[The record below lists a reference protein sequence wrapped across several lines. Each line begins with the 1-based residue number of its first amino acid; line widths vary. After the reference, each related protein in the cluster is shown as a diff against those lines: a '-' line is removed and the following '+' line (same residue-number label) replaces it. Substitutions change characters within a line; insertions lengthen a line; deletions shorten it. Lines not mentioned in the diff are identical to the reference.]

1 MDSSLPLIKLIRDQ
15 SIHCFTLPESKVNLN
30 LSTKERLEIPR
41 NFDKLC
47 NIIAKKNFVEILID
61 ATYMPLIEI
70 NKKDNENNY
79 NVSKYE
85 HNLFGFHKISDII
98 IKKDLNKAFFILKK
112 FSTDSSIIAIEVG
125 KKILSLFSII

>member
-1 MDSSLPLIKLIRDQ
+1 
-15 SIHCFTLPESKVNLN
+15 
-30 LSTKERLEIPR
+30 
-41 NFDKLC
+41 
-47 NIIAKKNFVEILID
+47 
-61 ATYMPLIEI
+61 MPLIEI

-79 NVSKYE
+79 NVNKYE

-98 IKKDLNKAFFILKK
+98 LKKDLNKAFFILKK